1 MNTRNIWEP
10 RTIYLY
16 LVCLITLIMIIISG
30 TNGVRAVVELAYP
43 EPELN
48 VPSVEVLPAPG
59 GETAR
64 PVQPESAEQRQL
76 RQAWTVRNAIINLSG
91 NLAMLLLAGPIY
103 LYHWRKV
110 RQIAKAE
117 TALGSQT

>member
-1 MNTRNIWEP
+1 MNTKTIWEP

-16 LVCLITLIMIIISG
+16 LVCLITLIMIIVSG
-30 TNGVRAVVELAYP
+30 TNAVRAVVELAYP
-43 EPELN
+43 EPELS

-64 PVQPESAEQRQL
+64 PVQPETEEQRL
-76 RQAWTVRNAIINLSG
+76 VRRGWSLRNAMLNLSG

-110 RQIAKAE
+110 RQITRAE
-117 TALGSQT
+117 AAPSPQA

>member
-1 MNTRNIWEP
+1 MNTKAIWEP
-10 RTIYLY
+10 KTIYLY
-16 LVCLITLIMIIISG
+16 LVCLITLIMVIVSAV
-30 TNGVRAVVELAYP
+30 NAVRALVELAYP

-48 VPSVEVLPAPG
+48 VPSAEVLPAPG

-103 LYHWRKV
+103 VYHWRKV